1 MNTINGNFIEKSIPD
16 TKNATIKV
24 TIGRNES
31 DMTVADFATATSSTN
46 YKVYTALLNQ
56 TGGNA
61 PVATVLQNTL
71 GTISFT
77 YIESGK
83 YSVNS
88 SGLFTLNKTMLMITS
103 FGKFEGGIINTYR
116 FLNTISDNTD
126 SSLVIYVAGTMGGV
140 NDILVNTP
148 IEIRVYN

>member
-116 FLNTISDNTD
+116 FLNTISDNID